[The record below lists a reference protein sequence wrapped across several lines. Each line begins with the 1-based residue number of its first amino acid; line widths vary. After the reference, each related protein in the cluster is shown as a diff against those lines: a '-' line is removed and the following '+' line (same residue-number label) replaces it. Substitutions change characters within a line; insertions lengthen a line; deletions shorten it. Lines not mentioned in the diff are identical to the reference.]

1 MYKSFSMELAGR
13 TLSVD
18 IGRVAKQANGAAFMH
33 YGETT
38 VLSTATA
45 SKEPREGIDFFPLS
59 VEYEEKLY
67 AVGKIPGGFNK
78 REGKASENA
87 VLTSRVIDRPMRPL
101 FPKDYRNDVTLNN
114 MVMSVDPD
122 CRPELTAMLGAA
134 IATSISDIPFDGPC
148 AMTQVGLI
156 DNELVINPSQ
166 EQWKNGDL
174 NLTVASTREKVI
186 MIEAG
191 ANEIPEARMIEAI
204 YKAHEVN
211 QTIIAFIDSIV
222 AEVGKEKHSY
232 TSCAI
237 PEEMFD
243 AIREIVP
250 PAEMEE
256 AVFTDD
262 KQTRDRNITAV
273 TEKLSQAF
281 AEKEEWLEIL
291 PEAVYQY
298 QKKTVRKMIL
308 KDGRRPDGREM
319 TQIRHL
325 SAEVDLIPRVHGSA
339 MFTRGQTQ
347 ICNVCTLAPLSEQQK
362 LDGLDEN
369 EVSKRYMH
377 HYNFPS
383 YSVGETKPSRGP
395 GRREIGHG
403 ALAER
408 ALIPVLP
415 SEADF
420 PYAIRTVSETF
431 ESNGSTSMAST
442 CASCMSLM
450 AAGVPIK
457 KMVAGI
463 SCGLVTGDR
472 DEDFVLLTD
481 IQGLED
487 FFGDMDFKVT
497 GTTEGI
503 TAIQMD
509 IKIHGLT
516 RPMVEGAIA
525 RCREARLFIMD
536 TCMKPA
542 IAEPRKEVSKYAPK
556 IEQITIDPQKIG
568 DVVGKQ
574 GKVINKIIEETGVK
588 IDIEDDGSVS
598 VCGTDKEMIS
608 KAIKIIESIVTDIE
622 VGQIYTGKVVRIMN
636 FGAFVELAPNKDG
649 MVHISKLSE
658 KRVEKVED
666 VVNIGDEVT
675 VKVMEVD
682 KMGRVNLSM
691 RPSDL
696 SGRNTEGESGR
707 ESSRESGREGRRDRR
722 RSDR

>member
-1 MYKSFSMELAGR
+1 MELAGR
-13 TLSVD
+13 TLAVD

-67 AVGKIPGGFNK
+67 AVGKIPGGFNR

-101 FPKDYRNDVTLNN
+101 FPRDYRNDVTLNN
-114 MVMSVDPD
+114 MVMSVDPE
-122 CRPELTAMLGAA
+122 CRPELVAMLGAA
-134 IATSISDIPFDGPC
+134 IAASISDIPFDGPC
-148 AMTQVGLI
+148 AMTQVGMI
-156 DNELVINPSQ
+156 DGQLVLNPSQ
-166 EQWKNGDL
+166 EQWKVGDL
-174 NLTVASTREKVI
+174 NLTVASTKEKVI

-191 ANEIPEARMIEAI
+191 ANEVPEAKMIEAI
-204 YKAHEVN
+204 YKAHDVN
-211 QTIIAFIDSIV
+211 QEIIAFIEKIV

-232 TSCAI
+232 TSCAV
-237 PEEMFD
+237 PEELFT
-243 AIREIVP
+243 AIKEAVP
-250 PAEMEE
+250 PEEMEE

-262 KQTRDRNITAV
+262 KQTREGNIRAI
-273 TEKLSQAF
+273 TEKLSEKF
-281 AEKEEWLEIL
+281 ADNEEWLGL
-291 PEAVYQY
+291 LSDAVYQY

-319 TQIRHL
+319 DQIRHL

-420 PYAIRTVSETF
+420 PYTIRTVSETF

-463 SCGLVTGDR
+463 SCGLVTGDSD
-472 DEDFVLLTD
+472 DEFVLLTD

-516 RPMVEGAIA
+516 RPIVEGAIE
-525 RCREARLFIMD
+525 RCRKARLFIMD

-542 IAEPRKEVSKYAPK
+542 IAKPRDEVSKYAPK

-598 VCGTDKEMIS
+598 VCGTDKDMIVR
-608 KAIKIIESIVTDIE
+608 AIKIIEGIVTDIE
-622 VGQIYTGKVVRIMN
+622 VGQVYTGKVVRIMN

-649 MVHISKLSE
+649 MVHISKLSD
-658 KRVEKVED
+658 KRVAKVED

-675 VKVMEVD
+675 VKVMEID

-691 RPSDL
+691 RPADL
-696 SGRNTEGESGR
+696 SGNEEKR
-707 ESSRESGREGRRDRR
+707 EKRREGRGEKQGQ
-722 RSDR
+722 